1 MLKRPVWQ
9 TIAAFIASLAVRTK
23 YLLGLW
29 VFFLVLVAFGI
40 HGSSTGVTAG
50 WWAPEKPYSGYLFNP
65 PQNLSSAD
73 HGGLQELLM
82 AKAQGI
88 RWDELLIT
96 TPLALSQLSH
106 HPRFPVVNT
115 NIGNGQ
121 NMLISPH
128 VPVWHVATLARPAT
142 WGYFFLGA
150 QRGLAWYW
158 WFRVFSCFTVLFLL
172 LEVVLKGNLKL
183 AAFGGFWYCASAY
196 VVCWSLWPAQLVFFG
211 ALACLAAYHLL
222 ASTRV
227 ATQIISGVLLGLSI
241 PGFVMFL
248 YPPWQVPVA
257 YLFLFVFAG
266 LLIRDK
272 LYLSF
277 KSISKYRLL
286 SLAVALLL
294 ACGLTLSFLLTCLP
308 DLKVMSNTV
317 YPGKRLSS
325 GGDYSFAML
334 FKGMYNLM
342 TIYTVQPKIGNESE
356 ASSFYYFFPAVFLG
370 ILLSKR
376 LLTNLGILGWLLVSY
391 LLGMLVFSLSGI
403 PERIARLSLMSYV
416 PPYRSD
422 IAIGLASIILCVY
435 TLALI
440 EDLNK
445 AADGRWH
452 AIVPWVVGGASV
464 LFFVYHGTVLMKTA
478 DGFPPANAVL
488 FASLLAGFL
497 SYCLLGGKS
506 AIFCGALSAILV
518 ATTALFNPLAT
529 NLDHIYDSELAQQIV
544 RLNNQST
551 DRPLWICYGGV
562 FPGMLITTL
571 GGRSL
576 TGIHWPPQLAL
587 WRSLDPT
594 GGGYEKVYNRYAE
607 VSLEYR
613 DDDKWVSFIN
623 PTQGTLL
630 VKVSPTH
637 PVLRAM
643 GGGYVLAMG
652 DAQTAVEPARLPLL
666 YKSSNGSFSIF
677 EIPALDSSQ
686 MSGEPARLAKT
697 LANPE

>member
-1 MLKRPVWQ
+1 MLNRPVRQ
-9 TIAAFIASLAVRTK
+9 TLTAFIASLALRTK

-50 WWAPEKPYSGYLFNP
+50 WWAPEKPYTGYLFNP
-65 PQNLSSAD
+65 AQNLSTVE
-73 HGGLQELLM
+73 HRGLQELLM
-82 AKAQGI
+82 ARARVI
-88 RWDELLIT
+88 RWDELLIA

-106 HPRFPVVNT
+106 NPRFPVVNM

-158 WFRVFSCFTVLFLL
+158 WFRVFSCFTVLYLL
-172 LEVVLKGNLKL
+172 LEVILKGNQGL

-211 ALACLAAYHLL
+211 ALSCLAAYHLL
-222 ASTRV
+222 ASTKV

-248 YPPWQVPVA
+248 YPPWQVPLA

-277 KSISKYRLL
+277 KRISKHRLL
-286 SLAVALLL
+286 SLTVSLLL
-294 ACGLTLSFLLTCLP
+294 ACGLSFSFLFTCLP

-317 YPGKRLSS
+317 YPAQRVSV

-342 TIYTVQPKIGNESE
+342 SIYTVQPKMGNESE
-356 ASSFYYFFPAVFLG
+356 ASSFYYFFPAVFLA

-376 LLTNLGILGWLLVSY
+376 LLTNLGTLGWLLVSY
-391 LLGMLVFSLSGI
+391 LAGMLVFSLIGI

-416 PPYRSD
+416 PPYRAD
-422 IAIGLASIILCVY
+422 IAIGLASICLCVY
-435 TLALI
+435 VL
-440 EDLNK
+440 
-445 AADGRWH
+445 
-452 AIVPWVVGGASV
+452 AIVKDMNKQARGAWHKIMPWIVSAALSL
-464 LFFVYHGTVLMKTA
+464 LFGYHGWVLMKATG
-478 DGFPPANAVL
+478 GFPPVSFILAVAL
-488 FASLLAGFL
+488 IAGFI
-497 SYCLLGGKS
+497 SYCLLAGKS
-506 AIFCGALSAILV
+506 TSFCVALSAILI
-518 ATTALFNPLAT
+518 ATSSFFNPLAT
-529 NLDHIYDSELAQQIV
+529 NLDHIYNSELGQQIV
-544 RLNNQST
+544 KLNNEAA
-551 DRPLWICYGGV
+551 DHPLWICYGGV
-562 FPGMLITTL
+562 HPGVLVSTL

-576 TGIHWPPQLAL
+576 TGIQWPPQLSL
-587 WRSLDPT
+587 WRRLD
-594 GGGYEKVYNRYAE
+594 GSDGAFEKIYNRYAL
-607 VSLEYR
+607 VQLIYR
-613 DDDKWVSFIN
+613 PDASWVSFSTSQDDAFEVRIC
-623 PTQGTLL
+623 PD
-630 VKVSPTH
+630 H
-637 PVLRAM
+637 PVLKKM
-643 GGGYVLAMG
+643 GARFVLAMG
-652 DAQTAVEPARLPLL
+652 DTQQVVAQSKLDLIYRST
-666 YKSSNGSFSIF
+666 NGSFSIF
-677 EIPALDSSQ
+677 EIPAKKD
-686 MSGEPARLAKT
+686 
-697 LANPE
+697 